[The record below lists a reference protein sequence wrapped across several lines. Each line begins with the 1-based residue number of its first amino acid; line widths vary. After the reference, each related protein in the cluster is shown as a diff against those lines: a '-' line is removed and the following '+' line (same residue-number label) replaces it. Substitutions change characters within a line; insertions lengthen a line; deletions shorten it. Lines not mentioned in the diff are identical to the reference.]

1 LPQWWV
7 VVMSKNGLRWL
18 PAAVVPVV
26 IAVGALAV
34 PWQAGAAVDL
44 PEKSPQEVLELAANS
59 SVEALSGTI
68 EQSSNLGLPELPQT
82 MDDSAPGA
90 DGFLELL
97 TGSHSARVYLD
108 GPDKARLQVKDRLGE
123 RDLVLNGTDAWFYD
137 FDQNAAIHA
146 TLPQHSESESH
157 SNDGTVGTPEQL
169 AEHFLEAVEPS
180 TDVALGSNV
189 SIAGRTA
196 YTLLLTPR
204 ASETLTDS
212 VSIAVDSA
220 TGLPLGVEVL
230 ARGQEQ
236 PAFEVAF
243 TELSFETPDASRFSF
258 VPPAGAEV
266 TEQVIPDPT
275 QEMPVVPEGEF
286 APMPGLQPTVVGEG
300 WDAVLVLPAAAVP
313 ADVADSPLFG
323 ELTRRVDGGQLLSSA
338 LLNVLMTDDGR
349 VLVGSVPAGRLQTVA
364 GQ

>member
-1 LPQWWV
+1 
-7 VVMSKNGLRWL
+7 MTRNGLRWL
-18 PAAVVPVV
+18 PAAVVPAV

-44 PEKSPQEVLELAANS
+44 PEMSPREVLELAANS
-59 SVEALSGTI
+59 SVEALSGTV
-68 EQSSNLGLPELPQT
+68 EQSSHLGLPELPAT
-82 MDDSAPGA
+82 MEDSAPGA

-108 GPDKARLQVKDRLGE
+108 GPDKARLQVQDRLAE

-137 FDQNAAIHA
+137 FDDNAAIHA
-146 TLPQHSESESH
+146 TLPQRPESPSDHS
-157 SNDGTVGTPEQL
+157 DGAVGTPEQL
-169 AEHFLEAVEPS
+169 ADHFLSAVEPS
-180 TDVALGSNV
+180 TEVTLGRNV
-189 SIAGRTA
+189 SVASRTA
-196 YTLLLTPR
+196 YTLVLTPR
-204 ASETLTDS
+204 ASETLTRS

-220 TGLPLGVEVL
+220 TGLPLGVEVM

-243 TELSFETPDASRFSF
+243 TKLSFDTPDARLFEF
-258 VPPAGAEV
+258 VPPEGAEV
-266 TEQVIPDPT
+266 TEQVIPDPKQT
-275 QEMPVVPEGEF
+275 MSQFPEDEF
-286 APMPGLQPTVVGEG
+286 GQVPGLQPTVIGSG
-300 WDAVLVLPAAAVP
+300 WDAVLVLPAMLVP

-323 ELTRRVDGGQLLSSA
+323 ELTTRVDGGQLLSSS

-349 VLVGSVPAGRLQTVA
+349 VLVGSVPAGRLQAVA